1 MKNGIAKRGSKY
13 SYTLRIPDP
22 VTGKTKPKWVGG
34 FQTEQEAK
42 IALAKAKVALS
53 NGSYIAPTK
62 ITLEDFLRE
71 WVEVHSLTLS
81 EKIAEDYRTMI
92 ETKIIPRL
100 GKIVLTQ
107 LKPSHIQKF
116 YGELRECGAQDG
128 GALSARSVAYI
139 GTVLKTALK
148 YAVEV
153 EGILSVNI
161 ATRVAVPKGEAR
173 RLEPWSVE
181 ELKVFLAGISEHRLF
196 ALYRFAVFS
205 GARKGEIVALK
216 WSDLDFERGTI
227 SISKNRLYFNHKT
240 IEQNRTKGGDGR
252 RVISLDPETLDILRS
267 HRKRQFEERLGA
279 GEVWKESGN
288 IFVTVEGDPIHYSTP
303 TAVFARYRKKLG
315 LREQRFHDL
324 RHLHA
329 TQLLQN
335 ETPLHVVS
343 KRLGHSQV
351 MTTASIYAHVTT
363 EQEKKAS
370 LTFAKAVE

>member
-1 MKNGIAKRGSKY
+1 MKNGITKRGGKY
-13 SYTLRIPDP
+13 SYTIRIPDP
-22 VTGKTKPKWVGG
+22 LTGKTKPKWVGG
-34 FQTEQEAK
+34 FLTEQEAK
-42 IALAKAKVALS
+42 VALAKAKVSLS
-53 NGSYIAPTK
+53 SGSYVAPTK
-62 ITLEDFLRE
+62 LTLEQFLRD
-71 WVEVHSLTLS
+71 WVEIHALTLS
-81 EKIAEDYRTMI
+81 EKIADDYRIMI

-100 GKIVLTQ
+100 GKIALVQ

-116 YGELRECGAQDG
+116 YGELRESGAQDG
-128 GALSARSVAYI
+128 GALSARTVTYI

-153 EGILSVNI
+153 EGILAVNV
-161 ATRVAVPKGEAR
+161 ATRVANPKGEAR
-173 RLEPWSVE
+173 RLEPWTVDE
-181 ELKVFLAGISEHRLF
+181 MKKFLAGISEHRLF
-196 ALYRFAVFS
+196 ALYRLAIFS
-205 GARKGEIVALK
+205 GARKGEIIALK
-216 WSDLDFERGTI
+216 WSDLDFERQTL

-240 IEQNRTKGGDGR
+240 IEQNRTKGGEGR
-252 RVISLDPETLDILRS
+252 RVISLDPETVEILRS
-267 HRKRQFEERLGA
+267 HRKRQFEERLSA
-279 GEVWKESGN
+279 GELWKESGN
-288 IFVTVEGDPIHYSTP
+288 IFVTVDGEPIHYSTP
-303 TAVFARYRKKLG
+303 TAIFARYRDKLG

-351 MTTASIYAHVTT
+351 MTTASIYAHVTS